1 MSSPPTGRGFLN
13 SLTSFFS
20 ALTDR
25 LTPSWLE
32 GMARGVRFGFGMA
45 SILLTFWVTPLRR
58 FGTDDQRL
66 QEIKRLNRQCAERM
80 LELVLSL
87 KGYYVKAAQTLCGA
101 GQFPAEFDE
110 VFAVLLDDCPQE
122 PFEVVQEIIE
132 AELGA
137 CIGDIFE
144 HFDTHAVAAASIAQ
158 VHFAKLSDG
167 TEVAVKVQYPSVER
181 FFYMDVATVSFAMQ
195 LLGMGSQVQEIFSTM
210 QDQFR
215 QEFDFTSEA
224 GVMRELAD
232 NLLPEFGDE
241 IEIPLPIDRAH
252 PSCPASGGLCTP
264 KVLVMERLHG
274 TPIRKYS
281 MPLMKMFA
289 EAYGMTWEELKRM
302 LDSQDLSKVDMNN
315 VLVRRALHMG
325 RVTECQSHLLAAGI
339 KARNLASRIAGACAE
354 GIFRIA
360 IVNDLTLD
368 EQWYVYHKT
377 RELKEAFKN
386 GEDLDRFRLQNREA
400 AVYTIFMED
409 STRTKESFRNAAEF
423 HGLKVNV
430 FDAKTSSF
438 QKNETITD
446 TIKMLCG
453 YSTGQ
458 SLFVIRSKVEGV
470 CRWLEEAISKYCK
483 QRGFPRASFINAG
496 DGRHEHPSQEM
507 LDEFSFLE
515 QKGWDTSS
523 IHLALLGDLFHG
535 RTVHSKV
542 DGLRIYRKVF
552 VDLVAPSEL
561 ALPKMYE
568 DRMVAR
574 GYVVRKFASIDDY
587 LAQEKV
593 AKIWYFTRLQLE
605 RMGDKVL
612 EKSKELRKAVTMRQ
626 DFLDK
631 LPQGVKFFHP
641 LPRDARH
648 PTLPYWLD
656 STELNGWDQQSQNGY
671 FTRIVLLGMLG
682 GHFGDDYRVDLKAEA
697 RQPGSPMLFSPS
709 LRGDFSPTSQRN
721 AMELPDDLDLGYS
734 PALMAATDFIKEVA
748 TSPDITSPERVSQEV
763 GLVPIANGIVIEN
776 LAAGQPIEQVWSLMY
791 MVRDILD
798 LHHVGGQG
806 VRMSDETS
814 GSCVGS
820 GFIAVPDVDISS
832 WDRQPLKRLA
842 AMAPGSMLKVV
853 KDGAVEREFRLQ
865 VPPRV
870 YNFKDIACKNTACV
884 SHPKNMQ
891 HEVEPF
897 FERCRSGNGQDDAMA
912 FNCKYC
918 ETQHIFWE
926 IWNYDVYRPSVHEGR
941 AQELE
946 HQQNSEPAK
955 LFTEVEAPRWAKQSL
970 PVPVNG
976 PKLSRL
982 LYAVHGY
989 EIFQLGLFNSDP
1001 HAGNVFMM
1009 PDGKLGLIDYG
1020 ACSRLSKEQRT
1031 NIAKLLVAIADENDD
1046 AAAAM
1051 GNSCCAC
1058 GDTTGFSPDGAGSFG
1073 MSEEWFGKT
1082 LSLTFR
1088 TEENKEVTV
1097 VFPKAP
1103 LGFRL
1108 AYKQSPLKVANI
1120 NEKGAVKEF
1129 GLNVQP
1135 GWALAAVN
1143 GTSVMS
1149 CHHKVGA
1156 QIVKDA
1162 IKETFGEQKHGS
1174 DVPAAFWACGF
1185 RSRNQDR
1192 RLALLLAHVFF
1203 NRGPYPYDMNR
1214 LAPKVGMP
1222 MDVDLMTLDSY
1233 LRGGELDEIEEFPGH
1248 LVMLQRCA
1256 MVLSGLAM
1264 ELGAGRLSSAEMLK
1278 PQALAWLEDEIVL
1291 SSSVDWGL
1299 LDETFQKDERLLPLL
1314 LLFLARSPASSSCR
1328 SPLQ

>member
-1 MSSPPTGRGFLN
+1 MAKREQSGVVKKHPFQGR
-13 SLTSFFS
+13 T
-20 ALTDR
+20 
-25 LTPSWLE
+25 
-32 GMARGVRFGFGMA
+32 
-45 SILLTFWVTPLRR
+45 
-58 FGTDDQRL
+58 
-66 QEIKRLNRQCAERM
+66 
-80 LELVLSL
+80 
-87 KGYYVKAAQTLCGA
+87 
-101 GQFPAEFDE
+101 
-110 VFAVLLDDCPQE
+110 
-122 PFEVVQEIIE
+122 
-132 AELGA
+132 
-137 CIGDIFE
+137 
-144 HFDTHAVAAASIAQ
+144 
-158 VHFAKLSDG
+158 
-167 TEVAVKVQYPSVER
+167 
-181 FFYMDVATVSFAMQ
+181 
-195 LLGMGSQVQEIFSTM
+195 
-210 QDQFR
+210 
-215 QEFDFTSEA
+215 
-224 GVMRELAD
+224 
-232 NLLPEFGDE
+232 
-241 IEIPLPIDRAH
+241 
-252 PSCPASGGLCTP
+252 
-264 KVLVMERLHG
+264 
-274 TPIRKYS
+274 
-281 MPLMKMFA
+281 
-289 EAYGMTWEELKRM
+289 
-302 LDSQDLSKVDMNN
+302 
-315 VLVRRALHMG
+315 
-325 RVTECQSHLLAAGI
+325 
-339 KARNLASRIAGACAE
+339 
-354 GIFRIA
+354 IA

-496 DGRHEHPSQEM
+496 DGRHEHPTQEM

-552 VDLVAPSEL
+552 VDLIAPSEL

-568 DRMVAR
+568 DRMLAR

-776 LAAGQPIEQVWSLMY
+776 LAAGQSIEQVWSLMY

-870 YNFKDIACKNTACV
+870 YNFKDISCKNTACV

-926 IWNYDVYRPSVHEGR
+926 IWNYDVYRPSE
-941 AQELE
+941 
-946 HQQNSEPAK
+946 
-955 LFTEVEAPRWAKQSL
+955 FTL
-970 PVPVNG
+970 
-976 PKLSRL
+976 
-982 LYAVHGY
+982 
-989 EIFQLGLFNSDP
+989 
-1001 HAGNVFMM
+1001 
-1009 PDGKLGLIDYG
+1009 
-1020 ACSRLSKEQRT
+1020 
-1031 NIAKLLVAIADENDD
+1031 
-1046 AAAAM
+1046 
-1051 GNSCCAC
+1051 
-1058 GDTTGFSPDGAGSFG
+1058 
-1073 MSEEWFGKT
+1073 
-1082 LSLTFR
+1082 
-1088 TEENKEVTV
+1088 
-1097 VFPKAP
+1097 
-1103 LGFRL
+1103 
-1108 AYKQSPLKVANI
+1108 
-1120 NEKGAVKEF
+1120 
-1129 GLNVQP
+1129 
-1135 GWALAAVN
+1135 
-1143 GTSVMS
+1143 
-1149 CHHKVGA
+1149 
-1156 QIVKDA
+1156 
-1162 IKETFGEQKHGS
+1162 
-1174 DVPAAFWACGF
+1174 
-1185 RSRNQDR
+1185 
-1192 RLALLLAHVFF
+1192 
-1203 NRGPYPYDMNR
+1203 
-1214 LAPKVGMP
+1214 
-1222 MDVDLMTLDSY
+1222 
-1233 LRGGELDEIEEFPGH
+1233 
-1248 LVMLQRCA
+1248 
-1256 MVLSGLAM
+1256 
-1264 ELGAGRLSSAEMLK
+1264 
-1278 PQALAWLEDEIVL
+1278 
-1291 SSSVDWGL
+1291 
-1299 LDETFQKDERLLPLL
+1299 
-1314 LLFLARSPASSSCR
+1314 
-1328 SPLQ
+1328 